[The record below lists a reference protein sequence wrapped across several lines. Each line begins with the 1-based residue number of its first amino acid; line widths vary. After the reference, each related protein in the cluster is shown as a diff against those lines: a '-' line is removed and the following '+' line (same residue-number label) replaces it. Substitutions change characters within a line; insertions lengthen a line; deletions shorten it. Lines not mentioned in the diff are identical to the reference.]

1 MKVLNANKGR
11 GTYSD
16 GATFYDADPSRDP
29 IVKSVVEIL
38 ERCEHLDK
46 LRRKVESQEFAA
58 KQARFTEFNN
68 TMKSKRN

>member
-1 MKVLNANKGR
+1 LKVLKANKKGQSY
-11 GTYSD
+11 GD

-58 KQARFTEFNN
+58 RQAKYTEFSN
-68 TMKSKRN
+68 MKAKKN

>member
-1 MKVLNANKGR
+1 MLKANKKGKSYAD
-11 GTYSD
+11 GTS
-16 GATFYDADPSRDP
+16 FYDADPSRDP

-58 KQARFTEFNN
+58 RQAKFTEFSN
-68 TMKSKRN
+68 MRSKRN

>member
-1 MKVLNANKGR
+1 MLKANKR
-11 GTYSD
+11 RTTFSD
-16 GATFYDADPSRDP
+16 GASFYDADPSRDP

-58 KQARFTEFNN
+58 KQARYTDFNN
-68 TMKSKRN
+68 MRSRKN

>member
-1 MKVLNANKGR
+1 MKVLKANKGR
-11 GTYSD
+11 VYNANLGS
-16 GATFYDADPSRDP
+16 FYDADPSRDP

-58 KQARFTEFNN
+58 RQAKFAEFSS
-68 TMKSKRN
+68 TKSRKN